1 MHCCIIYVLQ
11 AHTHTHTHTHTHEI
25 QSGYA
30 FFPNYTVTHLFTI
43 SFCVLF
49 YSIYIVTFCVFANT
63 GRHSVLQP
71 LWNLFLDSYFEV
83 LMLNVFYEDKITQV
97 EE

>member
-1 MHCCIIYVLQ
+1 MHEL
-11 AHTHTHTHTHTHEI
+11 

-43 SFCVLF
+43 YLCVLF
-49 YSIYIVTFCVFANT
+49 YSIYTVAFCVFANS
-63 GRHSVLQP
+63 GRQSVFLP
-71 LWNLFLDSYFEV
+71 CGIYVFLDSYFEV
-83 LMLNVFYEDKITQV
+83 LMLNVFYEAKTTQV